1 MGKSKSQPGDRG
13 VIKGQEG
20 MEEGLMVIV
29 TMATRSYHHHHHR
42 CRHRYYHHH
51 WHQHQQGMGI
61 KGGLMTICAN
71 TLFHFSS
78 FITHYRRDC

>member
-1 MGKSKSQPGDRG
+1 M
-13 VIKGQEG
+13 IKGQEG

-42 CRHRYYHHH
+42 CRHRYYHPSI
-51 WHQHQQGMGI
+51 GISINRVMGI

-71 TLFHFSS
+71 SLFHLSS
-78 FITHYRRDC
+78 FITHYRRD